1 MRAGK
6 ASGDTNCREGGIL
19 SKGFRNILTGWW
31 LCAAAALA
39 LAGCDKGP
47 PPAGSQADNMVV
59 AVPADTSSQRPPESA
74 EDRNRRLVKQLHDTD
89 YLQRKDAAD
98 RLGELAAT
106 GQLDDGPLQQLI
118 NAFDMDDNPEVVS
131 SVVYALGKSCHPA
144 PMEIL
149 VRSLKGNLPRVRVET
164 LAVLGE
170 IGNFPVAEALD
181 AFVLRLRGDVSPEA
195 QAMVLQAEDARS
207 KIMRRA
213 GRRSDCPLPERVP
226 EGVAE
231 APEGNAPQ

>member
-1 MRAGK
+1 M
-6 ASGDTNCREGGIL
+6 

-47 PPAGSQADNMVV
+47 PPAGSQADNMAV
-59 AVPADTSSQRPPESA
+59 AAPAVNSSQRPPESA
-74 EDRNRRLVKQLHDTD
+74 EDRNRRLVKQLHDSD

-98 RLGELAAT
+98 RLGELAAM

-149 VRSLKGNLPRVRVET
+149 VRSLKGDLPRVRVET

-181 AFVLRLRGDVSPEA
+181 AFVLRLRDDVSPEA
-195 QAMVLQAEDARS
+195 QALVFQAEEARS
-207 KIMRRA
+207 RIMRRA
-213 GRRSDCPLPERVP
+213 GRRSDCPLPEPVPEEVAEVP
-226 EGVAE
+226 EGNTA
-231 APEGNAPQ
+231 Q